1 MSENTEEKPTEVVTE
16 EVLAKV
22 SKPAKLLQKEP
33 PITVGRTVLY
43 RQHADT
49 DLHMAHVCKV
59 WSVDCVNLDA
69 IDGNG
74 HHYVVPSA
82 SKGTGVGQWRY
93 PTRSES

>member
-1 MSENTEEKPTEVVTE
+1 MSENTEEKPTEVP
-16 EVLAKV
+16 A
-22 SKPAKLLQKEP
+22 KPAKLLQKEP
-33 PITVGRTVLY
+33 PITVGRVVLY